1 MNILETLVGLVYR
14 LGRHGFRG
22 GQDFRIGEL
31 QRYICYAENT
41 FYLAISCSKEQKGR
55 ADTTLMCALYSW
67 MYLEFAGD
75 SESLNE
81 SKATP
86 AATRQLASLAL
97 ASELS
102 NYR

>member
-41 FYLAISCSKEQKGR
+41 FYLAISCSKEQKGQ

-67 MYLEFAGD
+67 MYLELAGD